1 LKDRRQNQ
9 SQDFSRVNK
18 TKLKL
23 MSHGRLPQPRIDLPD
38 NVETFQYSSQQLNI
52 WEFQKDQLRKTIS
65 NDRSKHYTYS
75 KDHLSLAFPIVNEA
89 EVALEEKSRNQAR
102 WKTA

>member
-1 LKDRRQNQ
+1 MNNAESEDEEPLSKVPQKRKENTDCHNMAFDQAMKDRRQNQ

-52 WEFQKDQLRKTIS
+52 WEF
-65 NDRSKHYTYS
+65 
-75 KDHLSLAFPIVNEA
+75 
-89 EVALEEKSRNQAR
+89 
-102 WKTA
+102 